1 MTSTFAHS
9 KSRMNELIQDTQD
22 SDIYD
27 LDLDQPESPKLL
39 LPVANA
45 TQFQTMESTLRNNTN
60 KPQAP

>member
-27 LDLDQPESPKLL
+27 LDLDHSESPKLL
-39 LPVANA
+39 LPIANA
-45 TQFQTMESTLRNNTN
+45 TQLQTMESTLRNNTN